1 MLSYP
6 AETERANLGI
16 SGLSPHSPKM
26 CIRDSFFPYAQG
38 EIFIGARTPATRGHT
53 DITVELSDR
62 SMSVAQQRKVA
73 VDLTP
78 RLAALFGVPPDQLDA
93 INIRF
98 HSYSPTDFA
107 VGGKLLSDMVPRIGQ
122 FMKRLFG

>member
-1 MLSYP
+1 
-6 AETERANLGI
+6 
-16 SGLSPHSPKM
+16 
-26 CIRDSFFPYAQG
+26 
-38 EIFIGARTPATRGHT
+38 
-53 DITVELSDR
+53 
-62 SMSVAQQRKVA
+62 MSVAQQRKVA